1 MPGEVVQG
9 GGGHSGP
16 VLDQGHR
23 DQEGRKQIRRQQ
35 LDQAL
40 RVLMR
45 LLESR

>member
-1 MPGEVVQG
+1 MSGEVVQG
-9 GGGHSGP
+9 GGGGSGP
-16 VLDQGHR
+16 VLDQR
-23 DQEGRKQIRRQQ
+23 YRKQEGKEQIRRQQ